1 MSKMIESLNDKQ
13 REAVL
18 QTEGP
23 VLILA
28 GAGSGKTRALTF
40 RVAYL
45 ILEKGVHPKNVL
57 AVTFTNK
64 AAGEMLERVKELL
77 KLPPETTVFSSSVPH
92 VGTFHSICVRIL
104 RREIERIGFESK
116 FVIYD
121 DQDQLALMKRVM
133 REMQVS
139 QDQIKP
145 KAVLAAISSAKN
157 KLIDA
162 QSFEE
167 QTGSYFEELVAKCYT
182 KYAKELKQASALDFD
197 DIILFTV
204 KLMQENPDILEKY
217 QTMFRYIMVDE
228 YQDTN
233 HAQYTLLRMLADKHK
248 NLCVVGDDWQSIYG
262 WRGADVQNI
271 LDFEKDYPDAKVI
284 LLEQN
289 YRSTQNILD
298 AAHQVISQNVNRKE
312 KNMWTENESGN
323 LLTLFEARDEK
334 TEAKFVTEEIEKLK
348 KEMKLK
354 FDDFAV
360 LYRTNAQSRA
370 MEEAF
375 MKAGIPYKI
384 IGGMKFYQRKEV
396 KDILAYLFFVHN
408 PSNKIGFER
417 IINIPTRGI
426 GDKTIEKIIKIA
438 DELGGDLL
446 LAIEKIAKAKDSR
459 EFGIP
464 ASKAKELQKFYKLMG
479 ESLLASQTETV
490 AELIARIY
498 RSSGYEKMLA
508 NEGEEGQVRHENVQE
523 LLTVARKF
531 DKHEDG
537 LEAFLEEVT
546 LVSQTDNDL
555 GVTEVVP
562 FMTLHSAKG
571 LEYESIFIVGME
583 EGLLPHSRATM
594 NESEM
599 EEERRLCYVGI
610 TRAKQKAHLLYTM
623 TRNIYG
629 STQMSVKSR
638 FIDEIKP
645 ELFEQRYDEL
655 LADDDFFRSESV
667 IDRGLDDF
675 FEDKQGFIKRPTS
688 FDLRPKKKS
697 VEKKRSDFRDGESVQ
712 HTDFGRGIIVSQDEK
727 TFSVVFPKA
736 GLKKLAKGIAPLEKV

>member
-1 MSKMIESLNDKQ
+1 MSKLIDSLNDKQ
-13 REAVL
+13 KEAVL
-18 QTEGP
+18 KTEGP

-40 RVAYL
+40 RIVYL
-45 ILEKGVHPKNVL
+45 ILEKNISPKNIL

-64 AAGEMLERVKELL
+64 AAGEMLSRVKELL
-77 KLPPETTVFSSSVPH
+77 NLPEELSSFSSDVPH

-104 RREIERIGFESK
+104 RREIDRIGFDSK

-133 REMQVS
+133 RELEVS
-139 QDQIKP
+139 QEQIKP
-145 KAVLAAISSAKN
+145 KAILGAISSAKN

-162 QSFEE
+162 EMFE
-167 QTGSYFEELVAKCYT
+167 QQQGSYFEETVAKCFLR
-182 KYAKELKQASALDFD
+182 YAKELKLANALDFD

-204 KLMQENPDILEKY
+204 KLMRENPDILQKY

-233 HAQYTLLRMLADKHK
+233 HAQYTLLKMLADK
-248 NLCVVGDDWQSIYG
+248 NNNICVVGDDWQSIYG

-271 LDFEKDYPDAKVI
+271 LDFEKDYPDAKVV

-298 AAHQVISQNVNRKE
+298 AAHQVISKNVNRKE
-312 KNMWTENESGN
+312 KNMWTENDSGD

-334 TEAKFVTEEIEKLK
+334 TEANFVTEEIQKMK
-348 KEMKLK
+348 KEEGHK

-408 PSNKIGFER
+408 TKNKIGFER
-417 IINIPTRGI
+417 IINIPARGL
-426 GDKTIEKIIKIA
+426 GDKTVEKIFNLA
-438 DELGGDLL
+438 NQFEGDLL
-446 LAIEKIAKAKDSR
+446 RTVEKIAKANDSR

-464 ASKAKELQKFYKLMG
+464 PSKAKELQKFYKLMG
-479 ESLLASQTETV
+479 DSLMASQTKTV
-490 AELIARIY
+490 AELIEKIY
-498 RSSGYEKMLA
+498 NESGYEKMLA
-508 NEGEEGQVRHENVQE
+508 KDGEEGQIRHENVQE

-531 DKHEDG
+531 DGYEDG
-537 LEAFLEEVT
+537 LESFLEEVS

-555 GVTEVVP
+555 GITEVVP

-571 LEYESIFIVGME
+571 LEYNSVFIVGME

-594 NESEM
+594 SESEM

-610 TRAKQKAHLLYTM
+610 TRAKQKAYLLYTM
-623 TRNIYG
+623 KRNIYG
-629 STQMSVKSR
+629 STQISVKSR
-638 FIDEIKP
+638 FIDEIEPK
-645 ELFEQRYDEL
+645 LFEQRYDESYNEG
-655 LADDDFFRSESV
+655 DFFQSETV
-667 IDRGLDDF
+667 INQGLDDYF
-675 FEDKQGFIKRPTS
+675 DNRKDFSKKINRFNMNKNKKQKN
-688 FDLRPKKKS
+688 
-697 VEKKRSDFRDGESVQ
+697 RSDFRDGENIK
-712 HTDFGRGIIVSQDEK
+712 HPEFGNGIIVSQDEK
-727 TFSVVFPKA
+727 TFSIVFPTV
-736 GLKKLAKGIAPLEKV
+736 GLKKLAKGFAPLENA

>member
-1 MSKMIESLNDKQ
+1 MSKLIDGLNEKQ
-13 REAVL
+13 KEAVL

-45 ILEKGVHPKNVL
+45 IKEKGIHPKNVL

-64 AAGEMLERVKELL
+64 AAGEMLLRVKELL
-77 KLPPETTVFSSSVPH
+77 ELPAEATIFSSKVPH

-104 RREIERIGFESK
+104 RREIERLGFESK

-133 REMQVS
+133 RETGVS
-139 QDQIKP
+139 QEQIKP
-145 KAVLAAISSAKN
+145 KAILGAISNAKN

-162 QSFEE
+162 KLFEE
-167 QTGSYFEELVAKCYT
+167 QQGSYFEETVAKCFLR
-182 KYAKELKQASALDFD
+182 YAKELKQASALDFD

-204 KLMQENPDILEKY
+204 KLMQENPDILKKY

-233 HAQYTLLRMLADKHK
+233 HAQYTLLKMLAKVHN

-271 LDFEKDYPDAKVI
+271 LDFEKDYPDAKIV

-298 AAHQVISQNVNRKE
+298 AAHQVISKNVNRKE
-312 KNMWTENESGN
+312 KNMWTENDNGN
-323 LLTLFEARDEK
+323 LLTLFEAKNEK
-334 TEAKFVTEEIEKLK
+334 SEANFVTEEILKLK
-348 KEMKLK
+348 KELKHK

-396 KDILAYLFFVHN
+396 KDVLAYLFFVHN
-408 PSNKIGFER
+408 TKNKIGFSR
-417 IINIPTRGI
+417 IINTPGRGI
-426 GDKTIEKIIKIA
+426 GDKTVEKIIS
-438 DELGGDLL
+438 LGEKMEGDLL
-446 LAIEKIAKAKDSR
+446 LAIEKIAKATDSR

-464 ASKAKELQKFYKLMG
+464 PSKAKELQKFYELMG
-479 ESLLASQTETV
+479 ESLVASHSKTV
-490 AELIARIY
+490 AELIEKIY
-498 RSSGYEKMLA
+498 RDSGYEKMLA
-508 NEGEEGQVRHENVQE
+508 KEGEEGQVRHENVQE

-531 DKHEDG
+531 DKHENG

-555 GVTEVVP
+555 GITEVVP

-571 LEYESIFIVGME
+571 LEYESVFIVGME

-610 TRAKQKAHLLYTM
+610 TRAKQKAHLVYTM

-629 STQMSVKSR
+629 STQISVKSR
-638 FIDEIKP
+638 FIDEIEP
-645 ELFEQRYDEL
+645 ELFEQRYDEEV
-655 LADDDFFRSESV
+655 ADDDFFRSEAV
-667 IDRGLDDF
+667 IDQGINDYF
-675 FEDKQGFIKRPTS
+675 GVKQGFIKRPTS
-688 FDLRPKKKS
+688 FAYKPKKKKQ
-697 VEKKRSDFRDGESVQ
+697 EKKRSDFSDGESVK
-712 HTDFGRGIIVSQDEK
+712 HSEFGTGMIVSQDKK
-727 TFSVVFPKA
+727 TFSVVFPTA
-736 GLKKLAKGIAPLEKV
+736 GLKKLAKGVAPFEKV